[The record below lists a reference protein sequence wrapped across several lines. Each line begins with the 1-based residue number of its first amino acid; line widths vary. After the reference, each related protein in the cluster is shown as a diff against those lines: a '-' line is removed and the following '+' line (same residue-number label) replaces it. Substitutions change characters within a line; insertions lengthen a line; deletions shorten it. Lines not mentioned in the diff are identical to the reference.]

1 MKGEDLPKAGVIVFV
16 IILVVLL
23 ALKFLGV
30 GS

>member
-1 MKGEDLPKAGVIVFV
+1 LPKAGVIVFV